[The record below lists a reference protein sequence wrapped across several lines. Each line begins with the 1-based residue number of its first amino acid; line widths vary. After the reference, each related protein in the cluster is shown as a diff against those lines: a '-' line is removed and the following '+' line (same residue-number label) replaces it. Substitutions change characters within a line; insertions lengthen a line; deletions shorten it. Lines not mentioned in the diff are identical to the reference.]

1 VHRARPDPAHL
12 DSPRR
17 RHRRWPLPLIA
28 ALLAQACAGP
38 RDAGPDIQVT
48 HTHLATVPQA
58 WSEKRPTLEY
68 QVKASY
74 LYNFLQF
81 VEWPPEALTG
91 GTVLVCVF
99 GEDNFGAA
107 LQAITGETARGL
119 AIAARHFSKPE
130 GLEACHVVFVSAS
143 ERSREPLVLQ
153 RLAGQPVLTVGETAG
168 FVERGGTINLVRIA
182 DKIRFEINQ
191 QAAEHNHL
199 KISAQLLQLGVH

>member
-1 VHRARPDPAHL
+1 MHRAKPDPAHL

-17 RHRRWPLPLIA
+17 RHRRWLLPLIA

-38 RDAGPDIQVT
+38 RDTGRDIQVT
-48 HTHLATVPQA
+48 RAHLATVPQA
-58 WSEKRPTLEY
+58 RSEKRPTLEY

-81 VEWPPEALTG
+81 VEWPPETFAG
-91 GTVLVCVF
+91 GTILVCVF

-107 LQAITGETARGL
+107 LRDIVGESVRGRTVTV
-119 AIAARHFSKPE
+119 RHFREPE
-130 GLEACHVVFVSAS
+130 DLEACHIAFVSSS

-153 RLAGQPVLTVGETAG
+153 RLAGRPVLTVGETAG
-168 FVERGGTINLVRIA
+168 FIERGGMINLVRVA
-182 DKIRFEINQ
+182 EKIRFEINQ

-199 KISAQLLQLGVH
+199 KISAQLLQLGVR